1 MSNRKTDTQP
11 QAGQLAAF
19 PPALGSAA
27 WLRAQADER
36 EEMLHALGAL
46 DEEGE
51 RETKREILGLR
62 DAAARMDLLDAA
74 AIACHAAMLGKVNP
88 KSPAW
93 GVLFAAQDFHRRNVP
108 VSNSAGS

>member
-1 MSNRKTDTQP
+1 MEKQTDSLFTAP
-11 QAGQLAAF
+11 VAVP

-36 EEMLHALGAL
+36 EERLHALGAL

-74 AIACHAAMLGKVNP
+74 ATACHAAMLGKVNP

-93 GVLFAAQDFHRRNVP
+93 KVLFAAQDSHRRNTEA
-108 VSNSAGS
+108 SRGA

>member
-1 MSNRKTDTQP
+1 MITEK
-11 QAGQLAAF
+11 GQIPGVAAV
-19 PPALGSAA
+19 AIGSAS
-27 WLRAQADER
+27 WLRAEADDR

-62 DAAARMDLLDAA
+62 DAAARMDLLDATLT
-74 AIACHAAMLGKVNP
+74 ACHAAMLGKVNP

-93 GVLFAAQDFHRRNVP
+93 KMIYAAQD
-108 VSNSAGS
+108 SAPNNKASQHGT